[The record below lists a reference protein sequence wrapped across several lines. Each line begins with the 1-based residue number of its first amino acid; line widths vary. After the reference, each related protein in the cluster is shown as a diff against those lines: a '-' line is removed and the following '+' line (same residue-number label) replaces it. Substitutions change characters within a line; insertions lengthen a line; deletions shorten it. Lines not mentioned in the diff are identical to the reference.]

1 MQIKDSSTCES
12 PPDALKQRTEAL
24 ARHIGEAME
33 GGSGFVFGV
42 LYDENHCADIGG
54 INGVNKEV
62 VARLRSSFTRMFIQ
76 SPDIASIIKEALAL
90 VLMDALESHLHD
102 ELTNKSIN

>member
-1 MQIKDSSTCES
+1 MKIKDSSTCES

-62 VARLRSSFTRMFIQ
+62 VARLRSSFTRMFNAAMSMTRWKQ
-76 SPDIASIIKEALAL
+76 
-90 VLMDALESHLHD
+90 
-102 ELTNKSIN
+102 LTGVDWQGRWGRLFVKPRLLPLTP

>member
-1 MQIKDSSTCES
+1 
-12 PPDALKQRTEAL
+12 
-24 ARHIGEAME
+24 
-33 GGSGFVFGV
+33 
-42 LYDENHCADIGG
+42 
-54 INGVNKEV
+54 VNKEV

>member
-1 MQIKDSSTCES
+1 MRKPTRCAQAKN
-12 PPDALKQRTEAL
+12 
-24 ARHIGEAME
+24 
-33 GGSGFVFGV
+33 GFVFGV

-62 VARLRSSFTRMFIQ
+62 VARLRSSFTRMFVQ
-76 SPDIASIIKEALAL
+76 SPDITSIIKEALAL
-90 VLMDALESHLHD
+90 ALMDALGSHLHD